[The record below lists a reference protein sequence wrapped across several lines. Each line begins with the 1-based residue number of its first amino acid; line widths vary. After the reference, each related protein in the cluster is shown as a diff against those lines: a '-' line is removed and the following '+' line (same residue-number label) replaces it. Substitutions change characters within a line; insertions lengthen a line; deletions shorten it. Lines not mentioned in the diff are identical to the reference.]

1 MPLGKVLADAHHL
14 LDEVAK
20 DGRGRDAIACRVW
33 KPGGLTVEWAMPWE
47 CALDGE
53 QVVLEKLANAFR
65 VQGSGKDEE
74 EGNFASKFFYRI
86 RDRFD
91 LLNPGKDKSGNILQ
105 SILDDK
111 QAVSLL
117 AMEYLNSGAAT
128 VKTMDEARKIV
139 EPLLDQCRP
148 VIRDKEKPKTQWKR
162 DTRLYA
168 DGAPAGALSR
178 QQGDRTMSTTHTLR
192 FSALDTWFFRESRPF
207 NAIGGSELAS
217 IFPPSPRTLMGAVRG
232 AIGDALNAD
241 WRDFHQKKW
250 KYQLADGKCL
260 SELIGYGDD
269 IGPLTLAGPW
279 LVHSDERLYPVP
291 LCLLE
296 RSEGG
301 RKKCIR
307 LCIGPATH
315 TPLGKVRLPELPP
328 ATLGPRR
335 WSGCGLVGR
344 VWPASWPAIYPRTMN
359 CAAPP
364 NFSPK
369 NPDWASPVTIANVLL
384 VMGCSIRP
392 DTCVQKGG
400 LMIEAEIQHLPAD
413 VNLADRLIR
422 LGGEGR
428 LAHLELRQGGGV
440 LPPVPKANTDTR
452 GLILVLLT
460 PARLGEGREGWL
472 PPGFVAAEENGA
484 RVWKGR
490 IADVVLTLHAAVIG
504 KTLRE
509 GGWNL
514 AEHKPRDV
522 VSLVPAGSCYYV
534 TVEDDITD
542 AIKKLHGAHIS
553 DEKKHER
560 EFGRGQIACGLWN
573 KDEY

>member
-1 MPLGKVLADAHHL
+1 
-14 LDEVAK
+14 
-20 DGRGRDAIACRVW
+20 
-33 KPGGLTVEWAMPWE
+33 
-47 CALDGE
+47 
-53 QVVLEKLANAFR
+53 
-65 VQGSGKDEE
+65 
-74 EGNFASKFFYRI
+74 
-86 RDRFD
+86 
-91 LLNPGKDKSGNILQ
+91 
-105 SILDDK
+105 
-111 QAVSLL
+111 
-117 AMEYLNSGAAT
+117 
-128 VKTMDEARKIV
+128 
-139 EPLLDQCRP
+139 
-148 VIRDKEKPKTQWKR
+148 
-162 DTRLYA
+162 
-168 DGAPAGALSR
+168 
-178 QQGDRTMSTTHTLR
+178 MSTTHTLR

-328 ATLGPRR
+328 GNAGAKTLE
-335 WSGCGLVGR
+335 R
-344 VWPASWPAIYPRTMN
+344 VWVSGTGLARVLAGDIPKDNELRRAAELFTEEPRLGIARDN
-359 CAAPP
+359 
-364 NFSPK
+364 SK
-369 NPDWASPVTIANVLL
+369 RVTGDGMLYQTRHL
-384 VMGCSIRP
+384 RP
-392 DTCVQKGG
+392 KGG